1 MKLKNSSNKYYKIW
15 EVVDD
20 IPYGKVAT
28 YGQVA
33 RMAGFPSHARL
44 AGYAL
49 HHLPE
54 GSSFPWFRVVNSQGR
69 ISFPKNTPMYKQQK
83 KLLEKEKI
91 VFINDRV
98 DMKKYQWKK

>member
-1 MKLKNSSNKYYKIW
+1 MKLKNNHNKYYKIW

-33 RMAGFPSHARL
+33 RIAGFTSHARL

-49 HHLPE
+49 HHMPE
-54 GSSFPWFRVVNSQGR
+54 GSSFPWFRVINAQGK
-69 ISFPKNTPMYKQQK
+69 ISFPNGSPMYKLQK
-83 KLLEKEKI
+83 KLLEKERV
-91 VFINDRV
+91 VFVRDRV
-98 DMKKYQWKK
+98 DLRKYQWRK